1 MPGPETLGR
10 ISQRSDSTA
19 LARRLKRGI
28 RRIPGVATLL
38 RRWDERRLREIER
51 QGGAD
56 ERASTRWRAAAPDTA
71 LTWGMRLS
79 GDPLVDAASRYG
91 ALGDD
96 RRVLEIGP
104 GYGRLLRSLRERGL
118 GFAEYTALDLS
129 ERNVSHLREELG
141 SERVRIVHGD
151 AATVTLERPV
161 DTVLSFLTFKHI
173 YPSFEG
179 VLANLRPQ
187 LAPGGLVMFDLIEGD
202 RQYFQLDGV
211 TYIHEYTRDEV
222 EQILE
227 RVSLELVTFDELVH
241 APGYARLLVVARNP
255 G

>member
-1 MPGPETLGR
+1 MPETLGR
-10 ISQRSDSTA
+10 ISQRSDSAA

-38 RRWDERRLREIER
+38 RRWDERRLREIVN
-51 QGGAD
+51 QGGAG
-56 ERASTRWRAAAPDTA
+56 ERASTRWRAAAPDTG

-79 GDPLVDAASRYG
+79 GDALVDAASRYG
-91 ALGDD
+91 AFGED
-96 RRVLEIGP
+96 RLVLEIGP
-104 GYGRLLRSLRERGL
+104 GYGRLLRSLRDRGV

-141 SERVRIVHGD
+141 SDRVRIVHGD
-151 AATVTLERPV
+151 AATVTLEKPV

-187 LAPGGLVMFDLIEGD
+187 LAPGGLVLFDLIEGD

-211 TYIHEYTRDEV
+211 TYIHEYARDEV
-222 EQILE
+222 KRILD
-227 RVSLELVTFDELVH
+227 RVALELVAFDELVH